1 MVYANGA
8 RYEGEWKGGNRHGQG
23 KMTFTN
29 NKNVFEGEWKNDK
42 ENGEGTCKWST
53 GASFTGEWQDGR
65 MRNGKMVYSDGNEY
79 VGELHDKQR
88 SGRGSMHFTDKS
100 LYTGAWVE
108 NKRHSSGRLSLP
120 NGCITDLVYSHGKS
134 FQWPISPTPLRFR
147 PQFFPSTGI
156 MRSSIRHCLYTGPLP
171 LDDATCKAI
180 ADEIVRT
187 KQCPGIA
194 TDVALN
200 AVQQRHP
207 GVLEDSERRKV
218 CCWSCLSIH
227 FCQSHSVLESYVVQ
241 ARLVSRAVHYLD
253 TKCESKAA
261 LEFAR

>member
-1 MVYANGA
+1 
-8 RYEGEWKGGNRHGQG
+8 
-23 KMTFTN
+23 
-29 NKNVFEGEWKNDK
+29 
-42 ENGEGTCKWST
+42 
-53 GASFTGEWQDGR
+53 
-65 MRNGKMVYSDGNEY
+65 MVYSDGNEY